1 MYNFKKKE
9 RVTKMKRL
17 FLTVVAMLSMTLTF
31 AENENMNSVNTAEA
45 YNLSVNINQLS
56 KALGLADDQ
65 VEAVAEIHK
74 TFCSEMMF
82 ATQYGKEERDARVDA
97 AIKKDLGFMNYILN
111 RDQYR
116 KYVMLLNVTMVNR
129 GLK

>member
-1 MYNFKKKE
+1 
-9 RVTKMKRL
+9 MKRL

-129 GLK
+129 GLSVHIHFSEYSVR

>member
-1 MYNFKKKE
+1 
-9 RVTKMKRL
+9 MKRL

-97 AIKKDLGFMNYILN
+97 ARVDAAIKKDLGFMNYILN